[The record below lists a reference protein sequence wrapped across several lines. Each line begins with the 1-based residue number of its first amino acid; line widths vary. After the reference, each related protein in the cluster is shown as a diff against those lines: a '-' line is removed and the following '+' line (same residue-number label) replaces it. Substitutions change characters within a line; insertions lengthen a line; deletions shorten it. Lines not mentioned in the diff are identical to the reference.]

1 MDRRQ
6 HRRRLAAWGAG
17 VLALAAVAA
26 VAIPLTVSSP
36 ARAEIDG
43 IVLTD
48 DELAIGVD
56 RAGRAA
62 EQAGGDDADVRAAA
76 IDSLRDDLA
85 LLEVARAVG
94 ATDLER
100 PADILDALDEV
111 NAARAE
117 AQRAG
122 EVVYGPISYS
132 ARTFYSKSLTDIRE
146 ATARALLSSD
156 DPRFAVGDDEVR
168 ARFDA
173 ESSEWASA
181 ATTHTLTRLRT
192 DEADPAAA
200 QAILERALATGDTAD
215 VQVETITVA
224 DAELVDGL
232 WNPETAAAIRAA
244 DIGGTAGPEPSRSG
258 WAAYRVDAREVDA
271 DAAYERYR
279 ERIRSVLL
287 DEKLTAAIA
296 EARAHQNVSD

>member
-1 MDRRQ
+1 VDRRQ
-6 HRRRLAAWGAG
+6 HRRRLAAWGSG
-17 VLALAAVAA
+17 VLALVAVGA
-26 VAIPLTVSSP
+26 VAIPLVVSSP

-48 DELAIGVD
+48 EELAIGID

-62 EQAGGDDADVRAAA
+62 EQAGGDDDEVRAAA
-76 IDSLRDDLA
+76 IDSLRDDVA
-85 LLEVARAVG
+85 LLQVAREAGV
-94 ATDLER
+94 TDLER

-122 EVVYGPISYS
+122 EVVYGPIAYS

-181 ATTHTLTRLRT
+181 ATTHTLTRIRT
-192 DEADPAAA
+192 DDPDPGAA
-200 QAILERALATGDTAD
+200 QAVLDRAMTTGDTAG

-224 DAELVDGL
+224 DAELVDGA
-232 WNPETAAAIRAA
+232 WNPDTAAAIRAA
-244 DIGGTAGPEPSRSG
+244 DIGGTTGPEPSRSG
-258 WAAYRVDAREVDA
+258 WAIYRVDARDVDT

-287 DEKLTAAIA
+287 DKKLTAAIDD
-296 EARAHQNVSD
+296 ARARQNVSD